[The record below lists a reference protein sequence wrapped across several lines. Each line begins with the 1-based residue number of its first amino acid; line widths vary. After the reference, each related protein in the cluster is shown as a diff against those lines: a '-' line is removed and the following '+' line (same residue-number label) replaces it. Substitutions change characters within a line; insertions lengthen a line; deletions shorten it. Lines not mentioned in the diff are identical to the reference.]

1 MCYLKV
7 QTTFVTASLTALTHY
22 WYTHAETKITQQSV
36 LSDNVNSGI
45 WFSARPVCQALWII
59 DPRNRKLSSC
69 CKSSE
74 HFHQLHV
81 DETLDCFWIVS
92 LGEMP
97 ISLPLMQHTWGC
109 WEDIRVG
116 VVLSSDE
123 TKWVRCLT
131 CNNKIKTRTC
141 LGLEPIMCHSQDD
154 SKTTDLCGL
163 VRAVKLGWNSKQNKT
178 CTILSL

>member
-1 MCYLKV
+1 M
-7 QTTFVTASLTALTHY
+7 
-22 WYTHAETKITQQSV
+22 
-36 LSDNVNSGI
+36 
-45 WFSARPVCQALWII
+45 
-59 DPRNRKLSSC
+59 NR
-69 CKSSE
+69 
-74 HFHQLHV
+74 
-81 DETLDCFWIVS
+81 VS

-116 VVLSSDE
+116 VALASDE
-123 TKWVRCLT
+123 TKWMRCLT

-163 VRAVKLGWNSKQNKT
+163 VTHMEKK
-178 CTILSL
+178 